1 MAKRSATTKTADAPL
16 FDHLEELRTR
26 IVISLGFWAVGMVI
40 AWSYRT
46 QMLAWFEA
54 PVRRAETTVNIVVM
68 QLTDQLIMSLNLAF
82 WGGLALALPLI
93 LHQVWLFVAP
103 GLYPEERRWAVPFV
117 FGAGLMFGLGVV
129 FGYYALLPNMVPFL
143 LDFLGGG
150 VTVNLDVKGY
160 VGTIISLLVALGVV
174 FELPVLS
181 FVLTKIGLV
190 TATLLGR
197 LRKIAFILILLAAAI
212 ITPTPDPFNMMIV
225 ALPVY
230 VLYEVGIII
239 SRLAAPKER
248 LVASDA

>member
-1 MAKRSATTKTADAPL
+1 MANSSAKTKTADAPL

-26 IVISLGFWAVGMVI
+26 ILISLGFWAVGMVI

-54 PVRRAETTVNIVVM
+54 PARRAETTVNIVVM

-117 FGAGLMFGLGVV
+117 IGAGLMFGLGVA

-190 TATLLGR
+190 TAALLSK
-197 LRKIAFILILLAAAI
+197 LRKIAFIVILLAAAI

>member
-1 MAKRSATTKTADAPL
+1 MARSPVKKNTAEAPL

-26 IVISLGFWAVGMVI
+26 IVISIGYWAVGMGV

-46 QMLAWFEA
+46 QLLAWFEA
-54 PVRRAETTVNIVVM
+54 PIHRASTTVNIVVM

-82 WGGLALALPLI
+82 WGGLALALPFV

-117 FGAGLMFGLGVV
+117 IGAGLMFGLGVI

-150 VTVNLDVKGY
+150 VTVNLDVAKY
-160 VGTIISLLVALGVV
+160 IGTIIALLVALGAV

-181 FVLTKIGLV
+181 FVLTKIGIV
-190 TATLLGR
+190 NARLLGR
-197 LRKIAFILILLAAAI
+197 LRKIAFVVILLAAAI

-230 VLYEVGIII
+230 VLYELGIII
-239 SRLAAPKER
+239 SRLAAPRDR